1 MPQETGIHRNGFVVL
16 SSRREESFK
25 AIGSQVLLP
34 YLLAGLGMVLAGV
47 VLDRVQVR
55 PTARTY
61 QTSGVSDG
69 TRASNTVLLGVNLCP
84 MRSGNGSEF
93 SLMGDSE
100 LGVTCVDSGK
110 RSLCVTW
117 VTGSGGCSALL
128 ALTDWIPVQA
138 APSLTSQTSRMDTGP
153 L

>member
-84 MRSGNGSEF
+84 MRSGNGSE
-93 SLMGDSE
+93 
-100 LGVTCVDSGK
+100 VIHCV
-110 RSLCVTW
+110 RMRNRL
-117 VTGSGGCSALL
+117 SAEIFGE
-128 ALTDWIPVQA
+128 TIPVRDLGDRQRRLQCPA
-138 APSLTSQTSRMDTGP
+138 GSDNPEPVDVI
-153 L
+153 